1 MATVGR
7 QEHLVADLVLIACS
21 LYSRLPESERA
32 KFRQEHRYV
41 LADIGGELAAR
52 RTAFYADLAGRIAA
66 LSEGGAAW

>member
-1 MATVGR
+1 LYR
-7 QEHLVADLVLIACS
+7 NLLIYKDLWIYNDLT
-21 LYSRLPESERA
+21 LGGGHMA